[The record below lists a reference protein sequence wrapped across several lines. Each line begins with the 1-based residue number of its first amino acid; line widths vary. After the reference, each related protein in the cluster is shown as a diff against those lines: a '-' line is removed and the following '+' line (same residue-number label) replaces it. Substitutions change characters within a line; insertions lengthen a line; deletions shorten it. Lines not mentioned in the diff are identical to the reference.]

1 MTRLWDAQS
10 RTASPKLSRT
20 SKHRKSNLRELALHI
35 LDIAENSIS
44 AGATRIKVSVNEN
57 LKDDL
62 LRIIIEDNGR
72 GMDIATLARITDPF
86 VTSRT
91 TRKVGLG
98 LPFFKAAAE
107 ACEGSL
113 NIQSEPGVGTTVTVF
128 FKHSH
133 IDRMPLGDLCS
144 TLLTLILGTPDVHWL
159 FEYRMND
166 ETFEFDDEPVKEAL
180 AGVSLTEPAVM
191 RFIREMIEEG
201 IADTRQK
208 ASHAIDHRQ

>member
-1 MTRLWDAQS
+1 
-10 RTASPKLSRT
+10 
-20 SKHRKSNLRELALHI
+20 LRELALHI

-44 AGATRIKVSVNEN
+44 AGATRIRISVFEN
-57 LKDDL
+57 LKDDFL
-62 LRIIIEDNGR
+62 QIVIEDNGK
-72 GMDIATLARITDPF
+72 GMDAATLARITDPF

-113 NIQSEPGVGTTVTVF
+113 NIASKPGVGTTVTVI

-144 TLLTLILGTPDVHWL
+144 TLLTLIIGTPDIHWL
-159 FEYRMND
+159 FEYRMNT
-166 ETFEFDDEPVKEAL
+166 ETFNFDDEPIKETL

-191 RFIREMIEEG
+191 KFIREMIREG
-201 IADTRQK
+201 INDTRQR
-208 ASHAIDHRQ
+208 ASLAIDPR